1 LHFVKIGRILPH
13 TRRNLCDTT
22 ILAPNDAGPAIF
34 CTRGEKAMNATDL
47 PQLQGKPFL
56 TDGGLET
63 TLIFHDG
70 IDLPCFASIVLLGR
84 EGGREVLDRY
94 FGTYVDI
101 ARAAGTGFVLESVTW
116 RASRDWAEPLG
127 LSEAELLGLN
137 RRAIVQ
143 LQELRARHQTPEMAI
158 VVSGCI
164 GPRGDG
170 YDPGKVMSVEEA
182 RDYHSW
188 QIEVFRQE
196 GADMVTA
203 MTMTNIPEATG
214 VVLAAQPAGLPVV
227 ISFTVETD
235 GRLPTGETLGDA
247 IAAVD
252 AATAGGPAYY
262 MINCA
267 HPSHF
272 DGVLDEGAGWGDR
285 IRGIRANAS
294 RLSHAELD
302 EATEL
307 DAGDPEE
314 LGGDY
319 ARLMQRFPGIAV
331 VGGCC
336 GTDHRHIG
344 AIAGAVCA

>member
-1 LHFVKIGRILPH
+1 
-13 TRRNLCDTT
+13 
-22 ILAPNDAGPAIF
+22 
-34 CTRGEKAMNATDL
+34 MNTFSL
-47 PQLQGKPFL
+47 PQLHGRPFL

-84 EGGREVLDRY
+84 EGGGGALDRY
-94 FGTYVDI
+94 FETYLAI
-101 ARAAGTGFVLESVTW
+101 ARDAQTGFVLESATW

-127 LSEAELLGLN
+127 LSEAELLDLN
-137 RRAIVQ
+137 SRAIRQ
-143 LQELRARHQTPEMAI
+143 LQDLRGRHQTPDMPI

-170 YDPGKVMSVEEA
+170 YDPGAVMTADEA
-182 RDYHSW
+182 RDYHAW
-188 QIEVFRQE
+188 QIDMFRQE
-196 GADMVTA
+196 GVDMVTA
-203 MTMTNIPEATG
+203 ITMTNIPEATG
-214 VVLAAQPAGLPVV
+214 VVLAAQAAGPPVV

-235 GRLPTGETLGDA
+235 GRLPTGEALGDA

-252 AATAGGPAYY
+252 AATDGGPAYY

-267 HPSHF
+267 HTSHF
-272 DGVLDEGAGWGDR
+272 AGTLDEGADWTGR

-307 DAGDPEE
+307 DSGNPQE
-314 LGGDY
+314 LGDDY
-319 ARLMQRFPGIAV
+319 AQLLRRFPKIAV

-336 GTDHRHIG
+336 GTDHRHLG
-344 AIAGAVCA
+344 EIARAVGGQAARNPDY